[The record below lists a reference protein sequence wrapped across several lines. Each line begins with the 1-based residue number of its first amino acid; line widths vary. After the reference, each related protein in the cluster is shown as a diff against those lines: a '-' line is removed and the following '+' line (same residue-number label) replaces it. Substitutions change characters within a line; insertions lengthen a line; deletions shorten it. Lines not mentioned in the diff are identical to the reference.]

1 MKECKDEVFGGLVF
15 GIDWGKND
23 KIKLFNREYEIA
35 FRIVN
40 SGATAI
46 KEIQKE
52 SYRKYLLNEKMISDI
67 MLEKIKD
74 CIERNLDLFSEY
86 SVFSDYLNSYK
97 KIADLIKP
105 KSYYFREDGS
115 IFIEFDFNID
125 IDEEIVAEIDFDDIC
140 NMKVDI
146 AKYFYGIDKN
156 KEIKKYNDEVF
167 GDIIFNIDWEKDNKV
182 KLFNREWKVSFLISD
197 YEKTGIKE
205 TQRESY
211 RKYLAN
217 EKIISDIIIE
227 KIEDYIKKSFEFLSE
242 YCDLTNYLNGNEKTI
257 DLVRPMYY
265 VFEENG
271 DILIE
276 FEFTVNKEYVE
287 KGIMAKINFNN
298 IYDIEVDIPEL
309 FL

>member
-1 MKECKDEVFGGLVF
+1 MEEYNDEVFGEVVF
-15 GIDWGKND
+15 GMSWRKKE
-23 KIKLFNREYEIA
+23 KIKLFNRDYEVVFI
-35 FRIVN
+35 IVN
-40 SGATAI
+40 FEATAI
-46 KEIQKE
+46 KETQKE
-52 SYRKYLLNEKMISDI
+52 SYKKYLTNEKMISDI

-74 CIERNLDLFSEY
+74 CIEKNLDLFSEC
-86 SVFSDYLNSYK
+86 STFSDYLSGYK

-105 KSYYFREDGS
+105 KRYTFREDGS
-115 IFIEFDFNID
+115 ILIEFDFNID
-125 IDEEIVAEIDFDDIC
+125 IDEEIVAEIEFDDIC

-146 AKYFYGIDKN
+146 AKYFYARDKN

-167 GDIIFNIDWEKDNKV
+167 GEVIFNTDWEKNDKM
-182 KLFNREWKVSFLISD
+182 KLFNREYEVSFSIVD
-197 YEKTGIKE
+197 YDYIEIKE

-257 DLVRPMYY
+257 DLVKPMYY

-271 DILIE
+271 DILID

-298 IYDIEVDIPEL
+298 IYDIEVDIPEF